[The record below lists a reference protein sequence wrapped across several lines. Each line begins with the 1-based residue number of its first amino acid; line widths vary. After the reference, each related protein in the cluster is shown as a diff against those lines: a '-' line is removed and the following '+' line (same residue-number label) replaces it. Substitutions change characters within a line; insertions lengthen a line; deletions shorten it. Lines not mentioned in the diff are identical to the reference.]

1 MNNIITITLIAL
13 TTLFSVNV
21 KAQKTKETK
30 EIKIQTSAQC
40 EMCKNR
46 LEKAMAYEKG
56 VKSSNL
62 DVSSATLTVI
72 YKPSKTTPENIKEAI
87 VKTGYDAD
95 KLAADKKSYDK
106 LPDCCKKGGMKK
118 H

>member
-1 MNNIITITLIAL
+1 MKNVITITLIAL

-21 KAQKTKETK
+21 TAQKTKETK
-30 EIKIQTSAQC
+30 EITIKTSAQC
-40 EMCKNR
+40 NMCKAA

-62 DVSSATLTVI
+62 DVKTATLTVV
-72 YKPSKTTPENIKEAI
+72 YKPSKTNKENILKAI
-87 VKTGYDAD
+87 SKTGYDANGIE
-95 KLAADKKSYDK
+95 ADKKAYEN
-106 LPDCCKKGGMKK
+106 LPDCCKKGGMD